1 MQPESSAIQILP
13 QRLIT
18 VSEYD
23 QMALHGIIGDDERV
37 ELLCGK
43 IIPMGPIGKRHALCV
58 NQFAQVLLPILGTQA
73 SLTIQNPIQIDDYT
87 EPEPDLA
94 LIQAPLTRYADH
106 HPRPEEV
113 YLVIEVADTTLQK
126 DRMVKLPLYAKAG
139 IPECWI
145 VNLEG
150 EAIEAYREP
159 EADSYLYKQTL
170 RARQALALPS
180 GLGDIP
186 VSEVLVG

>member
-1 MQPESSAIQILP
+1 MQLERSAIHALT
-13 QRLIT
+13 QRLIS
-18 VSEYD
+18 VSEYY
-23 QMALHGIIGDDERV
+23 QMAHHGIIGDDERV

-43 IIPMGPIGKRHALCV
+43 IIPMSPIGKRHALCV

-94 LIQAPLTRYADH
+94 IIQAPLTRYVDH

-126 DRMVKLPLYAKAG
+126 DRMVKLPLYARAG

-145 VNLEG
+145 VNVEG
-150 EAIEAYREP
+150 KAIEVYREP
-159 EADSYLYKQTL
+159 EADGYLHKQTL
-170 RARQALALPS
+170 RGGQTMTLPL
-180 GLGDIP
+180 GLGEVA

>member
-1 MQPESSAIQILP
+1 MQPEPSAIQILP

-43 IIPMGPIGKRHALCV
+43 IIPMSPIGKRHALCV
-58 NQFAQVLLPILGTQA
+58 NQLNQVILPSLGDRA
-73 SLTIQNPIQIDDYT
+73 ALTVQNPIQIDDYT

-150 EAIEAYREP
+150 KAIEAYREP
-159 EADSYLYKQTL
+159 EEDSYLHKQTL
-170 RARQALALPS
+170 RAGESLSLPL
-180 GLGDIP
+180 GLGEVA
-186 VSEVLVG
+186 VSEVLLG